1 MDRTGTQEGTRTSRK
16 GICMILSDQL
26 MVDNS
31 DFVVEHLTDSPENIR
46 CVETFAAGKN
56 AKGLEVY
63 LKRFALVDESSSD
76 SRTYLVKDSLTRT
89 LACYFSLRTCLVPIA
104 LTKSIFTTVPAVEL
118 ANFAVNENYRGQQR
132 AAKRIGAYVFVVFI
146 LPIVQHI
153 AELVGAK
160 WLCVYALPEDKLI
173 RYYESLG
180 FSRLS
185 RDRKEFV
192 YRHVK
197 PKYDENC
204 IFMYQG
210 IKEV

>member
-1 MDRTGTQEGTRTSRK
+1 
-16 GICMILSDQL
+16 MILSNQL
-26 MVDNS
+26 MVDNG
-31 DFVVEHLTDSPENIR
+31 DFVVEHLTDSPENIQ
-46 CVETFAAGKN
+46 CVEAFAAGNN
-56 AKGLEVY
+56 AKGLEAY
-63 LKRFALVDESSSD
+63 LKRFALGDENSDD

-104 LTKSIFTTVPAVEL
+104 LTESIFTTVPAVEL
-118 ANFAVNENYRGQQR
+118 ANFAVNENYRGLQR
-132 AAKRIGAYVFVVFI
+132 VVKRIGAYVFVSFI

-160 WLCVYALPEDKLI
+160 WLCVYALPEEKLI
-173 RYYESLG
+173 RYYETLG

-185 RDRKEFV
+185 RDQEEFV

-210 IKEV
+210 IKEEESPSKR